1 MSNELTSK
9 QKESQ
14 KALED
19 FHKSIRLNILIDT
32 KIKKFVFW
40 LFRYRPPIRICS
52 YLIWIYNFSV
62 RRKHAKFQ
70 EQMKNIY
77 KKYECK

>member
-1 MSNELTSK
+1 MLINDKISK
-9 QKESQ
+9 
-14 KALED
+14 
-19 FHKSIRLNILIDT
+19 FN
-32 KIKKFVFW
+32 FW

-62 RRKHAKFQ
+62 RKKYAKYQ

-77 KKYECK
+77 EKYEGK